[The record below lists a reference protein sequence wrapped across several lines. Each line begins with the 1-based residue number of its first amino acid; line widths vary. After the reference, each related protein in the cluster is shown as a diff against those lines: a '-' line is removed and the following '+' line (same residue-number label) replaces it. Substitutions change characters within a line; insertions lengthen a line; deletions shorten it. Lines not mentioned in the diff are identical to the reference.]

1 MKLESE
7 LSARIFFPFALR
19 YRRAGWAEAGSSNVS
34 SFLPF
39 DTSGRTGPGWKMAMF
54 VACAVIGT
62 LIGDGAQAQTYP
74 TKPIRLLVPFA
85 PGGSSDI
92 VSRSFAAEMQKTLG
106 QTVLVESKPGGAGNI
121 AMQEA
126 KGAAPDGY
134 TIILGHVGTLAVN
147 PAMFAKLPYDPV
159 KDFIPITLL
168 AKVPSMLI
176 VHAEK
181 VKAKNLKELV
191 EWAKAHPGELNY
203 GSAGNGSSG
212 HLAMAYLAL
221 TAGFTATHVPYKG
234 TGPMMTDMLAGRLDA
249 TFTGAPPLMAHVK
262 AGTLRPIAVGTV
274 KRAPAI
280 ANVPTIAESGY
291 AGFETSQWYG
301 LLAPAGTPDA
311 IVQKLAQAAAAAG
324 KSAAVVERL
333 SAEAAEPSTS
343 TPKEFAD
350 FIAVEAKRWN
360 EVVKKSQIKAD

>member
-1 MKLESE
+1 MK
-7 LSARIFFPFALR
+7 
-19 YRRAGWAEAGSSNVS
+19 
-34 SFLPF
+34 
-39 DTSGRTGPGWKMAMF
+39 RTILTFCVLVVAML
-54 VACAVIGT
+54 GT
-62 LIGDGAQAQTYP
+62 AAYAQYP
-74 TKPIRLLVPFA
+74 NKPIRLLVPFA

-92 VSRSFAAEMQKTLG
+92 VSRSFAAEMAKTLG
-106 QTVLVESKPGGAGNI
+106 QTVVVESKPGGAGNI

-126 KGAAPDGY
+126 KNSAPDGY

-159 KDFIPITLL
+159 KDFVPITLL
-168 AKVPSMLI
+168 AKVPSLL
-176 VHAEK
+176 VVNAEK
-181 VKAKNLKELV
+181 MKVKNLKELV
-191 EWAKAHPGELNY
+191 EYAKKNPGTLNY

-234 TGPMMTDMLAGRLDA
+234 TGPMMTDLLAGRLDA

-262 AGTLRPIAVGTV
+262 AGTLRPIAVGTA
-274 KRAPAI
+274 KRSPAMPD
-280 ANVPTIAESGY
+280 VPTVAEQGY

-311 IVQKLAQAAAAAG
+311 IIQKLAQAAVAAG
-324 KSAAVVERL
+324 KSPVVSERL

-343 TPKEFAD
+343 TPAEFAA
-350 FIAVEAKRWN
+350 FIKVEAARWN
-360 EVVKKSQIKAD
+360 DVVKKSQIKAD

>member
-1 MKLESE
+1 MKKNF
-7 LSARIFFPFALR
+7 LS
-19 YRRAGWAEAGSSNVS
+19 
-34 SFLPF
+34 
-39 DTSGRTGPGWKMAMF
+39 
-54 VACAVIGT
+54 ACAVIAAVLAGT
-62 LIGDGAQAQTYP
+62 VSPTTHAQYP
-74 TKPIRLLVPFA
+74 AKPIRLLVPFA

-92 VSRSFAAEMQKTLG
+92 VSRSFAGEMSKILG
-106 QTVLVESKPGGAGNI
+106 QTVVVESKPGGAGNI

-126 KGAAPDGY
+126 KTSAPDGY

-147 PAMFAKLPYDPV
+147 PAMFEKLPYDPV
-159 KDFIPITLL
+159 KDFVPITLL
-168 AKVPSMLI
+168 AKVPSLLV
-176 VHAEK
+176 VHSEK

-191 EWAKAHPGELNY
+191 EYAKKNPDALNY

-234 TGPMMTDMLAGRLDA
+234 TGPMMTDLLAGRLDA

-262 AGTLRPIAVGTV
+262 AGTLRPIAVGTA

-280 ANVPTIAESGY
+280 ADVPTVAEQGY

-311 IVQKLAQAAAAAG
+311 VIQKLVQAAAVAG
-324 KSAAVVERL
+324 KTPAVAERL
-333 SAEAAEPSTS
+333 AAEAAEPTTNS
-343 TPKEFAD
+343 PKEFAE
-350 FIAVEAKRWN
+350 FIKLEAARWS
-360 EVVKKSQIKAD
+360 EVVKKSKIKAD

>member
-1 MKLESE
+1 MKNNLLAVFAVFAAM
-7 LSARIFFPFALR
+7 LS
-19 YRRAGWAEAGSSNVS
+19 
-34 SFLPF
+34 
-39 DTSGRTGPGWKMAMF
+39 
-54 VACAVIGT
+54 
-62 LIGDGAQAQTYP
+62 GAQAQPYP
-74 TKPIRLLVPFA
+74 NKPIRLLVPFA

-92 VSRSFAAEMQKTLG
+92 VSRSFAGEMQKTLG
-106 QTVLVESKPGGAGNI
+106 QTVVVESKPGGAGNI

-126 KGAAPDGY
+126 KNSAPDGY

-159 KDFIPITLL
+159 NDFVPITLL
-168 AKVPSMLI
+168 AKVPSML
-176 VHAEK
+176 VVNAEK
-181 VKAKNLKELV
+181 VNAKNLKELV
-191 EWAKAHPGELNY
+191 EFARKNPGTLNY

-234 TGPMMTDMLAGRLDA
+234 TGPMMTDLLAGRLDA

-262 AGTLRPIAVGTV
+262 AGTLRSIAVGTA
-274 KRAPAI
+274 KRSPAL
-280 ANVPTIAESGY
+280 ADVPTVAESGY

-311 IVQKLAQAAAAAG
+311 VIQKLAQAAEAAG
-324 KSAAVVERL
+324 KSMAVVERL
-333 SAEAAEPSTS
+333 SAEAAVPSTT
-343 TPKEFAD
+343 TPKEFAE
-350 FIAVEAKRWN
+350 FIKAEAARWN